1 MSNTDLIN
9 AYFGNEMTDVER
21 QEFETRLQND
31 PELKREF
38 NFEKEIVDAIKE
50 ARRVELKSM
59 LDKVP
64 VSGGSGSTVTT
75 GKVFT
80 ALAVTVLVGLGIYLV
95 WPEDQ
100 QPVEQNQ
107 ITMTEPSE
115 NTEAE
120 AVEETEVEETEPV
133 KEKAEKETTTEITT
147 EPQPEEVI
155 TEEKAVTPEPVIV
168 KPEINT
174 PDIAPNFETSEE
186 MTDSLEA
193 PGSNMA
199 SGNYEDHA
207 SLDVEID
214 NTNKNFSFHY
224 QFKSGK
230 LFLYGSF
237 DKGLYEILEIN
248 SRGEKTLFLYYK
260 DKFYPLNTNQVKIV
274 PLDPVKDS
282 SLIEKLKKARVE
294 G

>member
-9 AYFGNEMTDVER
+9 AYFGNEMSDMER
-21 QEFETRLQND
+21 QEFEARLQND

-64 VSGGSGSTVTT
+64 VGGGASSTVTT
-75 GKVFT
+75 GKVLT

-100 QPVEQNQ
+100 QPVEQKQ
-107 ITMTEPSE
+107 ITLTEP
-115 NTEAE
+115 AE
-120 AVEETEVEETEPV
+120 DAEIVIEPEVEETEPV
-133 KEKAEKETTTEITT
+133 KEEVKEETTPETTT

-155 TEEKAVTPEPVIV
+155 TEEKAVTSEPVTV
-168 KPEINT
+168 KPEINR
-174 PDIAPNFETSEE
+174 PDIAPTFETSEE

-199 SGNYEDHA
+199 SSNYEDHA